1 MVSPLKQIA
10 SDGQQP
16 YACDHHYHDAN
27 YLDGD
32 QIAWL
37 QGMLEAQKIMMNIKT
52 GRRVPVYRLRYQN
65 LLPECYNS

>member
-1 MVSPLKQIA
+1 MDNNLTHAIITITT
-10 SDGQQP
+10 P
-16 YACDHHYHDAN
+16 Y